1 MDKNRFRNI
10 SFCAIGALLAL
21 ALVQAWSLWR
31 MYADRAEEFSRK
43 VTLAMNRAAY
53 DDLLIGNRR
62 RTSQTRTS
70 VVTTGNIDSVRTDMI
85 GAISVENLGT
95 AGKVISLR
103 PKVDTVRTNIALRR
117 GDKTRYIY
125 QEVHMPSFTALQFN
139 LSRYD
144 SLLTRYLADA
154 GIGQVTRQQGVVA
167 GQVELEGRERRHM
180 HLLINITGLVAAAQ
194 GDVRPHRVDL
204 RPEGDHLAG
213 SSEVLYR
220 DRTDH
225 IRPHGVDIARRHD
238 RRPGLRRPAPVTY
251 QQVVVRRAVHGER
264 HLARKLLRTVGIHPP
279 QAPRLHEG
287 QRQQGADRAER
298 DISET
303 VLIHGQGVYTA
314 KIRIKTLLP
323 PALTL
328 FNTS

>member
-1 MDKNRFRNI
+1 MVTREVNTFGFRI
-10 SFCAIGALLAL
+10 CGASFCEAMTA
-21 ALVQAWSLWR
+21 S
-31 MYADRAEEFSRK
+31 SRSAP
-43 VTLAMNRAAY
+43 VVRAAR
-53 DDLLIGNRR
+53 LSSRI
-62 RTSQTRTS
+62 S
-70 VVTTGNIDSVRTDMI
+70 GNIAAVPAADH
-85 GAISVENLGT
+85 
-95 AGKVISLR
+95 
-103 PKVDTVRTNIALRR
+103 VDAV
-117 GDKTRYIY
+117 G
-125 QEVHMPSFTALQFN
+125 Q
-139 LSRYD
+139 
-144 SLLTRYLADA
+144 ADA

-167 GQVELEGRERRHM
+167 GHVELEGRERRHM

-238 RRPGLRRPAPVTY
+238 RRPGLRRPAPVTH

-303 VLIHGQGVYTA
+303 VLIHGRGVYTA

>member
-1 MDKNRFRNI
+1 MGDIVREIHPHLLERLLPEQRPQQVDDHERDDEQHEHRGEDDAEQLAQQFPVGVFDLHPEKQLVIRGDARGEHLRVPYLRSILLRSDDRLLPFRPR
-10 SFCAIGALLAL
+10 CPRR
-21 ALVQAWSLWR
+21 QAVEP
-31 MYADRAEEFSRK
+31 DF
-43 VTLAMNRAAY
+43 
-53 DDLLIGNRR
+53 
-62 RTSQTRTS
+62 
-70 VVTTGNIDSVRTDMI
+70 GNIAAVPAADH
-85 GAISVENLGT
+85 
-95 AGKVISLR
+95 
-103 PKVDTVRTNIALRR
+103 VDAV
-117 GDKTRYIY
+117 G
-125 QEVHMPSFTALQFN
+125 Q
-139 LSRYD
+139 
-144 SLLTRYLADA
+144 ADA

-204 RPEGDHLAG
+204 RPEGDHLAD

-303 VLIHGQGVYTA
+303 VLIHGRGVYTA